1 MFSKQSKKLRCRKI
15 FGFQWNN
22 GLFRI
27 YSCKRLNCC
36 SRRIGKKTYLVE
48 ELHCCDPGSTNMLAD
63 SSLFWW
69 SGMQKFIEHKCNA
82 CMSACKNSNYQST
95 STKNINQAE
104 MTVPVEETGINTSGY
119 LLDGNITSEPY
130 VFFGIDRSSEWLVFR
145 LCIFTETMDVIT
157 FFWQFS

>member
-1 MFSKQSKKLRCRKI
+1 
-15 FGFQWNN
+15 
-22 GLFRI
+22 
-27 YSCKRLNCC
+27 
-36 SRRIGKKTYLVE
+36 
-48 ELHCCDPGSTNMLAD
+48 
-63 SSLFWW
+63 
-69 SGMQKFIEHKCNA
+69 MQKFIEHKCKT
-82 CMSACKNSNYQST
+82 CMSACKNSKCQSM

-157 FFWQFS
+157 FFGSFRNLYGVRVKIKPDRFGLWQFLQTKRQRKKT